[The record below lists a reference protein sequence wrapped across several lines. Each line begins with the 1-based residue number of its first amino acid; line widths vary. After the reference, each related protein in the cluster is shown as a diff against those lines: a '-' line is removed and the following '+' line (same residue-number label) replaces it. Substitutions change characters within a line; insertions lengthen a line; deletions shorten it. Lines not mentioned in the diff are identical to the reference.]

1 MLIIYMNINN
11 EFIEE
16 VHKLVNKL
24 CPNIRKPKYDFY
36 YYIENITLMLTDLI
50 KWSSLKKIHNDKKRY
65 HYKTIYGT
73 FIKWSKLNIFKLA
86 YDSII
91 KKYVLDDINSSTI
104 LNLFLDTTIS
114 INKHGSELATY
125 GQVKKHKTTK
135 TSICCDKNN
144 IIYGVICYKGS
155 EHDVNTIEDMADEIS
170 SKTNFRK
177 INFISD
183 KAYIMK
189 EKNKKKLLKKKVKVI
204 TPYRKNQKNK
214 KTGKKLKN
222 TKKEKN
228 KLNLRYKIEHVNNTV
243 KKYDRLNLRKDR
255 LIHTFKS
262 FLFLAIGCNLF
273 L

>member
-114 INKHGSELATY
+114 INKHSSELATY

-144 IIYGVICYKGS
+144 IIDGVICYKGS
-155 EHDVNTIEDMADEIS
+155 EHDVNT
-170 SKTNFRK
+170 K
-177 INFISD
+177 
-183 KAYIMK
+183 
-189 EKNKKKLLKKKVKVI
+189 
-204 TPYRKNQKNK
+204 
-214 KTGKKLKN
+214 G
-222 TKKEKN
+222 
-228 KLNLRYKIEHVNNTV
+228 
-243 KKYDRLNLRKDR
+243 
-255 LIHTFKS
+255 
-262 FLFLAIGCNLF
+262 LFDI
-273 L
+273 